1 MRKTGSIL
9 SSTTLFALDAAG
21 HKMPLEEKID
31 KKGKN
36 KNQSVL
42 KVEKCERKKNAHEY
56 ESESESSKIPSMS
69 IFFSEREE
77 KFENSKN
84 TFIPLFWMTSK
95 EEKAY
100 NEEQR
105 FIKSL

>member
-9 SSTTLFALDAAG
+9 SSMTTLFALDAAG
-21 HKMPLEEKID
+21 HKIPLEEKID

-77 KFENSKN
+77 FENYKN
-84 TFIPLFWMTSK
+84 LQKQFILNVIK
-95 EEKAY
+95 G
-100 NEEQR
+100 Q
-105 FIKSL
+105 KSLQ